1 MNRLKNKTAIVT
13 GAAGG
18 IGAATAKLFAQ
29 EGAKVL
35 ATDIQY
41 EKLKQWVEAE
51 RALDSAI
58 QYMAH
63 DVTSEQQWL
72 EVMERAISSYRHIDI
87 LVNNAGVFPGFSN
100 GEDTTLEQWNKIIAI
115 NLTGP
120 FLGCK
125 SCIPHMRKTG
135 GGAIVNIASIAGL
148 VSSGNPAYCAS
159 KGGLRMLSKD
169 LAALLAKDNIRVNS
183 ICPGAVRTPMTQ
195 DILSQQGMEQV
206 IENMSPQARV
216 ANAVEIAYGALY
228 LAAEE
233 SSFVTGSDLVIDGGA
248 VAK

>member
-87 LVNNAGVFPGFSN
+87 LVNNAGVFPGF
-100 GEDTTLEQWNKIIAI
+100 
-115 NLTGP
+115 LTA
-120 FLGCK
+120 
-125 SCIPHMRKTG
+125 KTQRW
-135 GGAIVNIASIAGL
+135 
-148 VSSGNPAYCAS
+148 SSGT
-159 KGGLRMLSKD
+159 K
-169 LAALLAKDNIRVNS
+169 
-183 ICPGAVRTPMTQ
+183 
-195 DILSQQGMEQV
+195 LSQ
-206 IENMSPQARV
+206 S
-216 ANAVEIAYGALY
+216 
-228 LAAEE
+228 
-233 SSFVTGSDLVIDGGA
+233 T
-248 VAK
+248 